1 MRIKKRRREEDCRM
15 SIVSKKYRGKEIYGH
30 VHDLLVQAA
39 SRNRTVYYGQIG
51 RLMGLEP
58 GETLT
63 REVGHILGEINE
75 EEHGKGKPM
84 LSAVVINAVEK
95 TPGEGFFRLAEKLD
109 KYHGSTEQD
118 RMDFWREEL
127 QKVYANW

>member
-1 MRIKKRRREEDCRM
+1 
-15 SIVSKKYRGKEIYGH
+15 
-30 VHDLLVQAA
+30 
-39 SRNRTVYYGQIG
+39 
-51 RLMGLEP
+51 
-58 GETLT
+58 
-63 REVGHILGEINE
+63 
-75 EEHGKGKPM
+75 M